1 MISARAIR
9 NIIGIIGNV
18 ISFGLF
24 LSPVPTFI
32 RIIKKKDVE
41 EFQFYPYILTV
52 QNCMFWVFY
61 GLPIVKADS
70 ILVVTINSVGLVLEL
85 IYLAI
90 FCFYD
95 KHSRGRRRVFMGLCA
110 ELVFT
115 AIVVV
120 ITLCAFHTLNN
131 RTLFAGI
138 FAVAFN
144 IIMYGSPLL
153 IMRKVIKTKSVEYM
167 PLFLSVASFTNG
179 CIWTA
184 YSCIYIFDPIMLT
197 SNGLG
202 SLFGLAQLIL
212 YARYYKSTPQSTNVD
227 VEKASEIQLSGSN
240 AAVRI

>member
-1 MISARAIR
+1 MLSARAIR

-32 RIIKKKDVE
+32 RIIKNKDVE

-52 QNCMFWVFY
+52 QNCLFWVFY

-70 ILVVTINSVGLVLEL
+70 ILVVTINSVGLVIEL

-90 FCFYD
+90 FCYYD
-95 KHSRGRRRVFMGLCA
+95 KNSRGRKRVLMGLCA
-110 ELVFT
+110 EIVFT
-115 AIVVV
+115 AIVVA
-120 ITLCAFHTLNN
+120 ITLNVFHTLKS

-153 IMRKVIKTKSVEYM
+153 IMKKVIQTKSVEYM
-167 PLFLSVASFTNG
+167 PLFLSIASFTNG

-184 YSCIYIFDPIMLT
+184 YACIYIFDPIMLV

-212 YARYYKSTPQSTNVD
+212 YAAYYKSTPRRNNVD
-227 VEKASEIQLSGSN
+227 IEKPSEIQLSG
-240 AAVRI
+240 A